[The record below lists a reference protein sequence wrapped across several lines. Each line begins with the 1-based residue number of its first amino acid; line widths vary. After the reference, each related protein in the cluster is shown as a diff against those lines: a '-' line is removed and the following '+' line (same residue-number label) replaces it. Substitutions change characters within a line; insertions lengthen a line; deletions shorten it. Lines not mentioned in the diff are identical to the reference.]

1 MKKESKKVMKKF
13 FSTIATLAVVLF
25 AGCTQDF
32 TNGGEQPL
40 GGSTLKLK
48 LADSKTQL
56 GELVD
61 GSRKVYWVDGDQIC
75 ADGNASTAIAVDDS
89 NKGVATFSFAGNL
102 DYPCNILY
110 PYEMY
115 KDATTI
121 TLPAVQAA
129 AKGSFGSDAAPMA
142 AVAEGTS
149 TPLLKH
155 LTATV
160 RLRVKAASE
169 EHTALRT
176 VKFQGN
182 NSEQVS
188 GDFTIDYANATLT
201 ETSTAAA
208 DLVVAAKVN
217 QTLTTES
224 TIDVFVVVPARE
236 YANGFTVTL
245 LDENGHFMTKAKASA
260 VTIAAGEIYAMPD
273 LTFAPTGTQFDVEI
287 SSAAELIAFAKAFN
301 AGEYADNSFI
311 AGLTEDITFDAETSA
326 EFESIGTADTY
337 FYGRFDGNG
346 KSINGLTSTKPLFGY
361 TQTNAYIYNLTI
373 GETSSFS
380 FNCDE
385 DGAMAALVGYHKGE
399 LTNCHCN
406 ADVTLVGE
414 WNANTRA
421 GGLAGRLVEGKIINC
436 SMSGDLTLDATFLST
451 GSAYIGG
458 VAGASTNTASVI
470 TNSHFSGNLSVLG
483 GVTDASKEY
492 FIGGV
497 VGMLRGTCTECSSKY
512 NEVAGSVTVST
523 LANNFT
529 KAHIG
534 GVAGMVDG
542 GVFNNNTNYAAVK
555 FNVTDT
561 DYSEVRV
568 GGVIGAN
575 RVSVSD
581 LENNGLVVA
590 YPNAKDIL
598 CHNIYIGGIIGVS
611 EKGDYSPETIVIDET
626 TNNGEVL
633 FSGHKNTVDADDM
646 LHNWITV
653 GGIIGYDYTGVKNHT
668 KNSINNGLVGVSFP
682 AKENGRGTAV
692 GGIVGLFYRGGSIIE
707 SCVNNGHILN
717 HNFNNT
723 NNKSNIGSG
732 GGAFGGGIAGYA
744 AGQNGTLIT
753 IKNCQSTC
761 VAPPSSYSSYV
772 HGGITAG
779 VGVYGVRGHNGGLA
793 GLATYVDLDSN
804 TCSANVYQHQQGY
817 SGGLVGWLASS
828 TLQKCTFNGASF
840 QTPSNTTV
848 AEGGLVG
855 YATTSTIKEN
865 IFNSAITGTKTTVAT
880 GGAGVLVGVSDAATT
895 ITDNKVK
902 GTFYGAAITLD
913 STMVGSGTPTVSGTT
928 LYTE

>member
-1 MKKESKKVMKKF
+1 MKKII
-13 FSTIATLAVVLF
+13 STVATLAMVLF

-32 TNGGEQPL
+32 TQEIERPL
-40 GGSTLKLK
+40 GGSTLTIELPE
-48 LADSKTQL
+48 SRTHL
-56 GELVD
+56 GELETD
-61 GSRKVYWVDGDQIC
+61 GTRKVYWSEGDQIK
-75 ADGNASTAIAVDDS
+75 AGEFTSTAISINEENNAS
-89 NKGVATFSFAGNL
+89 ATFTFASDVL
-102 DYPCNILY
+102 TYPCNILY
-110 PYEMY
+110 PAEMW
-115 KDATTI
+115 KNASTI

-129 AKGSFGSDAAPMA
+129 ATGSFGADSAPMSA
-142 AVAEGTS
+142 IADGQTA
-149 TPLLKH
+149 PQLKH

-176 VKFQGN
+176 VKFQGKN
-182 NSEQVS
+182 NEQVS
-188 GDFTIDYANATLT
+188 GDFTIDYTNTTLT
-201 ETSTAAA
+201 ATSTAAA

-217 QTLTTES
+217 QTLSTENA
-224 TIDVFVVVPARE
+224 IDVFVVVPARE

-245 LDENGHFMTKAKASA
+245 VDESGHFMTKAKAST
-260 VTIAAGEIYAMPD
+260 VTIAAGEIYALPD
-273 LTFAPTGTQFDVEI
+273 LTFVPTGTQFDVEI
-287 SSAAELIAFAKAFN
+287 SSAEELVAFAKAFN

-326 EFESIGTADTY
+326 EFESIGNADTY

-346 KSINGLTSTKPLFGY
+346 KSINSLTSTKPIFGY
-361 TQTNAYIYNLTI
+361 TQTDADIYNLTI

-414 WNANTRA
+414 WNANTRV
-421 GGLAGRLVEGKIINC
+421 GGLVGRLVEGKVTNC
-436 SMSGDLTLDATFLST
+436 SMSGDLTLDTTFLST

-458 VAGASTNTASVI
+458 IVGASTNIASVI
-470 TNSHFSGNLSVLG
+470 TNSHFAGNISVLG
-483 GVTDASKEY
+483 GVTDSSKEY

-523 LANNFT
+523 LAKNFA

-534 GVAGMVDG
+534 GVAGMVDA
-542 GVFNNNTNYAAVK
+542 GVFSNNTNYAAVK

-581 LENNGLVVA
+581 LENNGLIVA
-590 YPNAKDIL
+590 YPNAKNIL
-598 CHNIYIGGIIGVS
+598 CHHIYIGGIIGVS
-611 EKGDYSPETIVIDET
+611 EKGDYSPETIVIDKT

-633 FSGHKNTVDADDM
+633 FSGHKNTVDADNIQ
-646 LHNWITV
+646 HNWITV
-653 GGIIGYDYTGVKNHT
+653 GGIIGYDYDRVKNHT
-668 KNSINNGLVGVSFP
+668 KNSTNNGLVGVSFP
-682 AKENGRGTAV
+682 AKENGRGATV
-692 GGIVGLFYRGGSIIE
+692 GGIVGLFYNGASIIE
-707 SCVNNGHILN
+707 SCVNNGHVLN

-723 NNKSNIGSG
+723 NDKSNIGAG

-744 AGQNGTLIT
+744 AGQSNAFLT

-779 VGVYGVRGHNGGLA
+779 VGVYGLRGHNGGLA
-793 GLATYVDLDSN
+793 GYAKYIDLDSN

-817 SGGLVGWLASS
+817 CGGLVGWLASS

-840 QTPSNTTV
+840 QTPSNSTV
-848 AEGGLVG
+848 AEGGLAGWVT
-855 YATTSTIKEN
+855 ASTIKEN
-865 IFNSAITGTKTTVAT
+865 IFNSAITGTKTTVSG
-880 GGAGVLVGVSDAATT
+880 GGAGVLVGVSDNATT

-902 GTFYGAAITLD
+902 GTFYGAVITLD
-913 STMVGSGTPTVSGTT
+913 STLVGNGTPTVSGTT